1 MAHTVTLGGGQLQ
14 LVLDIT
20 LAANKTL
27 MTENQELKAELE
39 ARTLEL
45 QTLKQDAQKL
55 NGNARDSE
63 ERSQTFGFDNN
74 APTLE
79 NQAQVESRQKTTK
92 ISAALKAETG
102 GAREDCLSS
111 KKQKHEVNDQHARSG
126 TSGDS
131 MQANALQHSSTG
143 TDSLAAR
150 RSPQRERSVKRE
162 IIEIES
168 EDDVALP
175 SRKRMLMQSKAS
187 AITSGRASPR
197 EQSASQDDEQTNL
210 TVMAAGS
217 GHVADVNGGA
227 NLGSDGV
234 LPISIIAFDESGK
247 TYSLSAGNEPA
258 GLRDLISQAE
268 TSAQGVFDAKH
279 GSKLHNY
286 HKSWQSLVR
295 RSKSCVR
302 AACRVDAAR
311 PILPGRGDAR
321 FATCRRCFSACVPCM
336 RYDAATR
343 SIHVVPLP
351 LIARHG
357 VSSDELGY
365 YIYPWT
371 DGHTALERSEGPI
384 WGKNQPRF
392 ESGAG
397 QAAQGRND

>member
-39 ARTLEL
+39 VRTLEL

-55 NGNARDSE
+55 NGNTRDSE

-74 APTLE
+74 ALTLE

-102 GAREDCLSS
+102 GAREDCLSP
-111 KKQKHEVNDQHARSG
+111 KKQKLELNDQHAR
-126 TSGDS
+126 
-131 MQANALQHSSTG
+131 
-143 TDSLAAR
+143 
-150 RSPQRERSVKRE
+150 PQRERPVKRE

-168 EDDVALP
+168 DDDVALP
-175 SRKRMLMQSKAS
+175 SRKRVLMQPKAS
-187 AITSGRASPR
+187 AITSGRASPG

-210 TVMAAGS
+210 TIMAT
-217 GHVADVNGGA
+217 GHGHAADPNGGA
-227 NLGSDGV
+227 KLGSDGV
-234 LPISIIAFDESGK
+234 LPVSIIAFDESGK

-258 GLRDLISQAE
+258 RLHDLISQAE
-268 TSAQGVFDAKH
+268 TSAQEVFDAKH

-295 RSKSCVR
+295 RSQSCVR
-302 AACRVDAAR
+302 AACLVDAAR

-392 ESGAG
+392 ESGTG